1 MQQKRIAIMSNSG
14 GVGKTTLAV
23 NLAYQFARKKKTVAL
38 LGCDPNGSLTLFCGL
53 DDPTKDDGSLDFDQT
68 MYSVLSS
75 DFQGEYPLFQAWPG
89 TVDGVDTILGGLVLT
104 DAVNRLSVTDR
115 SEYLLLDHL
124 DDYPLPHDI
133 IIFDCPGTIEQL
145 HTCVLAAATDVVIIL
160 KPEDKDIDAVAKLIQ
175 WFFEKRKKLRLDKLR
190 EHPPMIRGVLPN
202 GFKDRAMHRDN
213 MGIGK
218 LPEDETLV
226 GIMQAMEIELFPKIK
241 DAADIANAGANG
253 LPLGIFRPGN
263 AANKVYEHIATRL
276 MEN

>member
-14 GVGKTTLAV
+14 GVGKTTLAI
-23 NLAYQFARKKKTVAL
+23 NLAYQFARKRKTVAL

-53 DDPTKDDGSLDFDQT
+53 DDPTKEDGSLDFDKT
-68 MYSVLSS
+68 MHSVLSP
-75 DFQGEYPLFQAWPG
+75 DFEGNYPLFPAWSG
-89 TVDGVDTILGGLVLT
+89 SVEGVDTILGGLVLT
-104 DAVNRLSVTDR
+104 DAVNRLSVTER
-115 SEYLLLDHL
+115 SEYLLADHL

-145 HTCVLAAATDVVIIL
+145 HTCVLAATTDIIITL

-190 EHPPMIRGVLPN
+190 DQPPAIRGVLPN

-213 MGIGK
+213 MGLGK
-218 LPEDETLV
+218 LPEEETLV
-226 GIMQAMEIELFPKIK
+226 GVMKEMGIALFPRIK
-241 DAADIANAGANG
+241 DAADIANAGAHG

-263 AANKVYEHIATRL
+263 EANKVYAKIAMHL